1 MLKFKVQNQY
11 LEIFKMNKA
20 LFIFFTLFCFLSGG
34 ASSAI
39 ADEGHK
45 PYVGSKALERMKQL
59 AGNWEGEGD
68 FGKGIEKVKAN
79 YRLTSANSTII
90 ETFHMGMPQEM
101 VSVYHDDKNK
111 KLTMTHYCAV
121 ANQPKLVLTELG
133 NNKVKMDLSSDSDI
147 DVAHEMHIHSFTV
160 EFEGPDKMIHRWT
173 SYAEGKKAQ
182 VVKVVF
188 TRQ

>member
-1 MLKFKVQNQY
+1 MD
-11 LEIFKMNKA
+11 KA
-20 LFIFFTLFCFLSGG
+20 LFIFFTVFCFLSSGVSF
-34 ASSAI
+34 AN
-39 ADEGHK
+39 ADQGHQ

-90 ETFHMGMPQEM
+90 ETFHMGMPHEM

-121 ANQPKLVLTELG
+121 ANQPKLVLTGMGE
-133 NNKVKMDLSSDSDI
+133 NKMTMDLSSDSDI

-160 EFEGPDKMIHRWT
+160 EFDGPDKMTQQWT

-182 VVKVVF
+182 VVKVAF
-188 TRQ
+188 KRQ